1 MDQLR
6 TVLPYFRPYRTAML
20 WGLVL
25 VIVSNAFSLA
35 SPYLL
40 KLPVDALTAGADRA
54 DPDGTRRTILIF
66 ALLIVGAAILG
77 NAARYGMRE
86 ILNGLSR
93 RIEVDLRNDFL
104 RHLLRLDADFH
115 GGTRTGD
122 LMSLAT
128 NDTLAVRQAVGPA
141 VMYSANTLVNFAFG
155 LGVMIW
161 ISPRLTLA
169 ALLPLI
175 LLPPVVLRFGRAIH
189 TRFERIQEQFAA
201 LSTMVQ
207 ENLAGVRI
215 VRAYGREGAQEREF
229 DAFNREYV
237 RRNMHLAYVSGAFHP
252 IMGLLTGAGMVVV
265 LWYGGRLVMTGWITT
280 GDFVAFSYYLVLLGW
295 PMIALGWVVNLFQRG
310 AASMGRINR
319 IMETRPA
326 IASPAAPHPPPAGA
340 AAIEFRNVCFR
351 YPGSG
356 MEPGSGGRPGGGV
369 EDAVALE
376 EGEEKGSVAAA
387 ASPPEPGPLVLDDVS
402 FIAEPGRTIAIV
414 GPTGSGKS
422 TLVSLVAR
430 VHDPTSGAVLLDG
443 VPLPDHD
450 PADIR
455 ARIGF
460 AHQDTFLFSA
470 RLDRNIALG
479 LDPSMAERDLARR
492 IRDAAEGRRPAR
504 DRRGLPRRLPHP
516 SRRARH
522 QPVGRAEAADD
533 PGARPRD
540 RSPRPDPR
548 RRAER
553 GRHGH
558 RITHPAGTARRAG
571 GAHRLHHLPPGH
583 RREGRGPDPRAG
595 RGADCRAGKARR
607 PGGAGRDLRVAAQEA
622 AAGAGSGGSG
632 VDRKSRPAPDPGF
645 RFSSSRVD
653 IHATYRPTS
662 VVLPCGP
669 ISHGE
674 TPLNPKPRT
683 P

>member
-40 KLPVDALTAGADRA
+40 KLPVDALTAGADTGA

-460 AHQDTFLFSA
+460 APQDTFLFSA
-470 RLDRNIALG
+470 RLGRNIALG

-492 IRDAAEGRRPAR
+492 IRDAAEAADLHETVEAFPEGYRTRLGERGINLSGGQKQRTTLAR
-504 DRRGLPRRLPHP
+504 ALATDPPVLILDDVLSAVDTATESRILRGLRDELE
-516 SRRARH
+516 
-522 QPVGRAEAADD
+522 GRTAFIISHRVTAVKDADLILVLD
-533 PGARPRD
+533 EGRIV
-540 RSPRPDPR
+540 
-548 RRAER
+548 ER
-553 GRHGH
+553 GRHDDLV
-558 RITHPAGTARRAG
+558 ARG
-571 GAHRLHHLPPGH
+571 GIYASLL
-583 RREGRGPDPRAG
+583 RRQLLEQ
-595 RGADCRAGKARR
+595 
-607 PGGAGRDLRVAAQEA
+607 DL
-622 AAGAGSGGSG
+622 AGA
-632 VDRKSRPAPDPGF
+632 A
-645 RFSSSRVD
+645 
-653 IHATYRPTS
+653 
-662 VVLPCGP
+662 
-669 ISHGE
+669 
-674 TPLNPKPRT
+674 
-683 P
+683 